1 MKMKKIIS
9 LILLV
14 LVLIPCFASCSRP
27 PEYSE
32 IEERFQELVLASG
45 EINIIFFGEGLPTY
59 ERISDPFSF
68 ENTKTVIEETVDED
82 GKVTQEYYYY
92 YKIPDKNYDRLYAFK
107 KGNTTGKVYTYL
119 YVLSEPEVNKE
130 AFYTNEKKDVYAYV
144 LEDYEYIDPVL
155 YYDSTDPEYYDYVK
169 YDCEYTSIEQI
180 KEAAEKVYSK
190 DYLDA
195 IYEMMFVGSVS
206 DSEYVETATA
216 RYIEYADDEGNISLM
231 KANDSK
237 PFIYEIRQYDFSTA
251 RIVKPANAEY
261 VNIEIESYLPS
272 KPEGRLTVRLSMILQ
287 DGVWMLDSATY

>member
-1 MKMKKIIS
+1 MKKIIS
-9 LILLV
+9 LILCV
-14 LVLIPCFASCSRP
+14 LALLPCFASCSRP

-45 EINIIFFGEGLPTY
+45 EINMIFFGDGLPTY

-68 ENTKTVIEETVDED
+68 ENTKTVIKEKVDEE
-82 GKVTQEYYYY
+82 GNVTQEYYYY

-107 KGNTTGKVYTYL
+107 VGNTTGKVYTYL
-119 YVLSEPEVNKE
+119 NVLSEPDGNKE
-130 AFYTNEKKDVYAYV
+130 AFYVDEKKGIYAYV
-144 LEDYEYIDPVL
+144 IEDYKYIDPVL

-169 YDCEYTSIEQI
+169 FDCEYTSIEQI

-195 IYEMMFVGSVS
+195 IYQMMFIGSVS
-206 DSEYVETATA
+206 DSEYVDDATA

-231 KANDSK
+231 KSNESK
-237 PFIYEIRQYDFSTA
+237 AFIHEIRQYDFSTA
-251 RIVKPANAEY
+251 KIVKPANAEY
-261 VNIEIESYLPS
+261 VNIEIDSYLPS
-272 KPEGRLTVRLSMILQ
+272 SPEERLTVRLSMILQ